1 MKEKGER
8 EGERREKG
16 RKEKKGERKG
26 KEERKGER
34 KEKEERKG
42 ERKGEEER
50 KRCKCF
56 FFLVSDSNDT
66 ILTNLAS
73 STDEKVKYYTLV
85 RFGSQLKELL
95 CPFQGTPKT
104 KYFPHSKRV
113 SSG

>member
-26 KEERKGER
+26 KEEK
-34 KEKEERKG
+34 KG

-56 FFLVSDSNDT
+56 FFLLVSDSNDT

-73 STDEKVKYYTLV
+73 STDEKVKY
-85 RFGSQLKELL
+85 
-95 CPFQGTPKT
+95 
-104 KYFPHSKRV
+104 
-113 SSG
+113 

>member
-34 KEKEERKG
+34 K
-42 ERKGEEER
+42 GEEER
-50 KRCKCF
+50 KRCKCCF
-56 FFLVSDSNDT
+56 FFLLVSDSNDT

-73 STDEKVKYYTLV
+73 STDEKVLNT
-85 RFGSQLKELL
+85 R
-95 CPFQGTPKT
+95 
-104 KYFPHSKRV
+104 
-113 SSG
+113 